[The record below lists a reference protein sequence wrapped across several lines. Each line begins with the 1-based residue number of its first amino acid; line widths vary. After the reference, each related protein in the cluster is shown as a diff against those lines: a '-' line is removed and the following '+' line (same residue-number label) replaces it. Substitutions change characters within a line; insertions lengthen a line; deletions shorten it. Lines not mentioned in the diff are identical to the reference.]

1 MENILTQLTQKF
13 PILENVPLSIIET
26 NEDSFHGIII
36 CTRSENISIAVGIHT
51 KNIKEL
57 FDCFNVPVP
66 AVLNTISNYATH
78 LLIDLDSIVSDSL
91 RFYVYG
97 FSITDDGIKNMYPF
111 DYSLD
116 TFNSEENPGLLG
128 IGFRIE
134 MSTGSI
140 PEYKYYWTFN
150 TGRIVK
156 NYRFNAAGEF
166 INLKI
171 ENSEEDISKE
181 KLASI
186 DSSLDINFNNYIVN
200 HVIRVVGE
208 NHDHIAIEKRKVQGP
223 PEGIVPPPP
232 ALSALPPL
240 PTLPVLRGL
249 VFPPETF

>member
-13 PILENVPLSIIET
+13 PVLENVPLSIIET
-26 NEDSFHGIII
+26 DEDSFHGIII
-36 CTRSENISIAVGIHT
+36 CTRNENTSIAVGVHT

-57 FDCFNVPVP
+57 FDCFSISVP
-66 AVLNTISNYATH
+66 AVLNTISNQATH

-97 FSITDDGIKNMYPF
+97 FSITDDSVKDIYPF

-116 TFNSEENPGLLG
+116 TFNSEENPGLIG
-128 IGFRIE
+128 SGFRIE

-140 PEYKYYWTFN
+140 SEYKYYWSFN

-156 NYRFNAAGEF
+156 NYRFNSTGEF
-166 INLKI
+166 TNLAI

-186 DSSLDINFNNYIVN
+186 DSSLDIDLDDYIVN
-200 HVIRVVGE
+200 YVIRVVGE
-208 NHDHIAIEKRKVQGP
+208 NHDYIAIEKRKVQGP
-223 PEGIVPPPP
+223 PEGIAPPLPV
-232 ALSALPPL
+232 LSALPPI
-240 PTLPVLRGL
+240 PVLPVLRGL
-249 VFPPETF
+249 VFPSETS